1 MLKLASMDTPLAIFL
16 LSGKV
21 TIEDHSAREG
31 FDCNRLYGHD
41 IIVVAPN
48 RGRQI
53 TSIKDFVRHA
63 KPDNQEKLMNSNDKL
78 NHLNNIELLLVSNIG
93 MAEKLT
99 LLREIL
105 SIFILWYKPQGV
117 KRPPKDNITAIY

>member
-1 MLKLASMDTPLAIFL
+1 
-16 LSGKV
+16 
-21 TIEDHSAREG
+21 
-31 FDCNRLYGHD
+31 
-41 IIVVAPN
+41 
-48 RGRQI
+48 
-53 TSIKDFVRHA
+53 
-63 KPDNQEKLMNSNDKL
+63 MNSNDKL